1 MPASHLNQEIRPL
14 PHAES
19 GADEASV
26 FVGLWLGA
34 PLVLAL
40 VGYLFFLAQAD
51 AFVEGGAVMLVVM
64 LGGLIAAAP
73 VIMAIWAVV
82 ILIAM
87 AFAKIIGRW

>member
-1 MPASHLNQEIRPL
+1 MHS
-14 PHAES
+14 
-19 GADEASV
+19 D
-26 FVGLWLGA
+26 
-34 PLVLAL
+34 
-40 VGYLFFLAQAD
+40 
-51 AFVEGGAVMLVVM
+51 VMLVVM

>member
-51 AFVEGGAVMLVVM
+51 AF
-64 LGGLIAAAP
+64 
-73 VIMAIWAVV
+73 
-82 ILIAM
+82 
-87 AFAKIIGRW
+87 